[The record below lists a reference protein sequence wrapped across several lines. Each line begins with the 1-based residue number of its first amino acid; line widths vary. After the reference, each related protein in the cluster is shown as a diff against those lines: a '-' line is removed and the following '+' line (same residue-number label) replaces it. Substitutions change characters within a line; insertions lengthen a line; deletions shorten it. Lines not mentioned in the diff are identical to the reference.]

1 MDNLKTVSNLTMFT
15 ILFTSLIFSSIP
27 TDFAFADDDSE
38 EHELEKEREQEEKEA
53 EQLKEEQ
60 KKASEQNR
68 EDRKKLEERI
78 KESLKL
84 EFDDDIIKSG
94 NIGDWVLVGTVILI
108 LGVIGNT
115 GYKIIKPKKRK
126 TAPTK

>member
-1 MDNLKTVSNLTMFT
+1 MDNLKTVSNLTIFS
-15 ILFTSLIFSSIP
+15 ILFSSLIFSSIP
-27 TDFAFADDDSE
+27 TDFAFADDDSK
-38 EHELEKEREQEEKEA
+38 EHELEKEREQAKKEKER
-53 EQLKEEQ
+53 LKEEQ
-60 KKASEQNR
+60 KKVSEQDR

-78 KESLKL
+78 KESLKF
-84 EFDDDIIKSG
+84 EFDNDIIKSG

-126 TAPTK
+126 IAPAK